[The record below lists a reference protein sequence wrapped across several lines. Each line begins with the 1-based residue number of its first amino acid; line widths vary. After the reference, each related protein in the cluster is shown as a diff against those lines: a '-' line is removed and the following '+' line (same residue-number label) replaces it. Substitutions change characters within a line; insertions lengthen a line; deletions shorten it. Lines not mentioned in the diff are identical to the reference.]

1 MITPALSPVFTA
13 TVPRTRQTEPDPDAL
28 TVRGRELTA
37 SELSRRPRP
46 LDDDD
51 RASVFPDTRISAEQ
65 DADNEGRAAH
75 GDERSALQLY
85 LNDIRRTALLTAEE
99 ENRLAIRI
107 RRGDEAARE
116 HMIRA
121 NLRLVV
127 KIAYDYNHL
136 GLPLL
141 DLISE
146 GNLGLIKAVE
156 RFDPARGGKLS
167 TYAAWWIK
175 QSMKRA
181 VANQSKT
188 IRLPVHL
195 VDRIARMR
203 RYIAHYMEQFGREPD
218 NDEIAFELQ
227 IPANK
232 VALLKTVS
240 VRPAS
245 LEAPL
250 GDDADA
256 RVLGDI
262 VGDEGARSPDE
273 QLGDKNAIDDL
284 KAIVNSLSRR
294 EAEIITLRFGLGGE
308 DPLTLEE
315 VGRKFS
321 ITRERIRQ
329 LQDLA
334 LRQLRRRMQERN
346 KQRSL
351 NDVCE
356 ENRAVKRAEII
367 REFMAQQASKRAGSV
382 LANRKRSSESSA
394 TALRRLSRARPPACP
409 AAHRDI

>member
-1 MITPALSPVFTA
+1 LLAPPA
-13 TVPRTRQTEPDPDAL
+13 
-28 TVRGRELTA
+28 RGRQ
-37 SELSRRPRP
+37 
-46 LDDDD
+46 
-51 RASVFPDTRISAEQ
+51 EQ
-65 DADNEGRAAH
+65 ETGATGAVDHR
-75 GDERSALQLY
+75 DERSTLQLY
-85 LNDIRRTALLTAEE
+85 LNDIRRTPLLTAEE
-99 ENRLAIRI
+99 ESQLAVRV
-107 RRGDEAARE
+107 RRGDQAARE
-116 HMIRA
+116 HMIKA

-136 GLPLL
+136 GLPIL

-156 RFDPARGGKLS
+156 RFDPTRGGKLS

-203 RYIAHYMEQFGREPD
+203 NIISRYLEKLGREPD
-218 NDEIAFELQ
+218 NEEIACELQ
-227 IPANK
+227 VPVNK
-232 VALLKTVS
+232 IALLKTVS

-250 GDDADA
+250 GDNDDA

-262 VGDEGARSPDE
+262 VGDENACSPDE
-273 QLGDKNAIDDL
+273 HLGEKNLLEDL
-284 KAIVNSLSRR
+284 HGIVRSLDPR
-294 EAEIITLRFGLGGE
+294 EAEILTLRFGLGGG

-315 VGRKFS
+315 VGRKFN

-334 LRQLRRRMQERN
+334 LRQVRRRMHERSR
-346 KQRSL
+346 QRSG
-351 NDVCE
+351 DEVKE
-356 ENRAVKRAEII
+356 ERRAVQCAEVF
-367 REFMAQQASKRAGSV
+367 REFIAQQAARRA
-382 LANRKRSSESSA
+382 SA
-394 TALRRLSRARPPACP
+394 
-409 AAHRDI
+409 